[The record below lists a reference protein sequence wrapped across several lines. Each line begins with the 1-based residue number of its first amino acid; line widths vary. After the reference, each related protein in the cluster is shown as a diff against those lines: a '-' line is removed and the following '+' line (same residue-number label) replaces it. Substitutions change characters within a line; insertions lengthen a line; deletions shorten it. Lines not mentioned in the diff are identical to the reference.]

1 MVPPSR
7 PGSRRSGRGGCGGG
21 VGVVVIVFLSNV
33 PGTGLVTNSTLFGYL
48 MVHVFRTVPI
58 GSHLTLSLYRSSLRS
73 AV

>member
-7 PGSRRSGRGGCGGG
+7 PGSRRGGRGGCGGG

-33 PGTGLVTNSTLFGYL
+33 PGRCGTGLVTNSTLLFGYL

-58 GSHLTLSLYRSSLRS
+58 CHI
-73 AV
+73 